1 MIVLHAPD
9 GKTCPLQPDFALIN
23 AIEAEHGSL
32 YALAEDLLEKSLPLS
47 EMVAV
52 VEALYKHAGAAV
64 TAEFLLGQPCAD
76 ILIRFLLS
84 VLKPIEAHSGP
95 EGE

>member
-9 GKTCPLQPDFALIN
+9 GKACPLKPDFALIG

-32 YALAEDLLEKSLPLS
+32 YALAEDLLDKSLPLT

-52 VEALYKHAGAAV
+52 VGALYRHAGCDV
-64 TAEFLLGQPCAD
+64 TVEFLLQRPCAD
-76 ILIRFLLS
+76 ILIRFLLA
-84 VLKPIEAHSGP
+84 VLRPIEAQNGT